1 MRKMLILLCGLPGSG
16 KSTLAARLCAA
27 LSLPVVSVDLVAAAM
42 WAGGIPREMTGPA
55 AYAVLRAIAEEQ
67 LTLGLLVVVD
77 AVNPTGTYR
86 ASWRSLA
93 SDQGADLVVIACIC
107 SDAALHRRRIERRR
121 IAARRRGIP
130 GMAEATWELVEQRRR
145 EYEPWVDDRLVLDTA
160 PDVEAVAAAALAY
173 VATISR

>member
-1 MRKMLILLCGLPGSG
+1 VRKTLIVLSGLPGSG
-16 KSTLAARLCAA
+16 KSTLAAHLSAT
-27 LSLPVVSVDLVAAAM
+27 LSLPVISVDPIAAAL

-55 AYAVLRAIAEEQ
+55 TYAVLRAIAEEQ
-67 LTLGLLVVVD
+67 LTLGFSVVVD
-77 AVNPTGTYR
+77 AVNPTGAYR

-130 GMAEATWELVEQRRR
+130 GMAEATWEV
-145 EYEPWVDDRLVLDTA
+145 
-160 PDVEAVAAAALAY
+160 VATAALAY
-173 VATISR
+173 VTGISC